1 MISEKSQVR
10 YKSHGST
17 TNLWYNDNKTKHNKT
32 MTHNDAIKW
41 KKFPRYWSFVRG
53 INRSP
58 VNSPHKGHWRGA
70 LMFSLICALN
80 KRFTKQSWGRW
91 FEMPSH
97 SLWRHCNAYFTGD
110 TAQALGRS
118 ACCQFSMLWECRL
131 SDIRKPIKK
140 PFYSPVV
147 GFHLK
152 YLNLHFNGQNNMKTG
167 LLDLIIYHETKS
179 YFERIQTLWNFA
191 IALVICFDFVTFKCV
206 GYRSKLWFV

>member
-41 KKFPRYWSFVRG
+41 KPFPRYWSFVRG

-118 ACCQFSMLWECRL
+118 ACCKFSMLWECRL

-140 PFYSPVV
+140 QQHFIPQWSAFISNISIFILMGKIIWKLVCLTLSYIM
-147 GFHLK
+147 K
-152 YLNLHFNGQNNMKTG
+152 LNHISKEYKLC
-167 LLDLIIYHETKS
+167 ETL
-179 YFERIQTLWNFA
+179 R
-191 IALVICFDFVTFKCV
+191 
-206 GYRSKLWFV
+206 